1 MEKKNQVPKY
11 PPLRFPEFTDE
22 WKKVKLGE
30 VAHFSGGGTPSSE
43 YSSYWEGTIPW
54 ISSSDIQKNN
64 VTQINVTR
72 FITKE
77 ALQHSSTKL
86 CKAPCVLVVS
96 RVGVGKVAY
105 SDIDI
110 CTSQD
115 FCILTDIQC
124 EYHFLSYYLLTVM
137 EKKVR
142 EVQGTSIK
150 GITVQEVKSFPL
162 RLPSLA
168 EQRKIAGLLSLID
181 ERIEVQNAI
190 IKEQEALKASLLRRL
205 FDRTLRFPEFTDE
218 WKKVKLGEVGKMYN
232 GLSGK
237 KAADFGAGYPFITY
251 KMVFDSGVIDM
262 SKVSYVEIR
271 PGEKQN
277 KVREGDIFFTTS
289 SETIDEVGMSSV
301 LLRDADN
308 LFLNS
313 FCFGYRLNTPNLTTS
328 QYLGYMLRGPQMRMR
343 ISSLGQGITRFN
355 ISKEKVADLQIAIP
369 SLPEQRKIAAL
380 LSAVDERIAVETE
393 YAALLQKQKAYL
405 LRQMFV

>member
-1 MEKKNQVPKY
+1 MEKKNQIPKY

-22 WKKVKLGE
+22 WKEVKLGE
-30 VAHFSGGGTPSSE
+30 VLSFEVGYPF
-43 YSSYWEGTIPW
+43 
-54 ISSSDIQKNN
+54 SSDAFNEEGNGVRLIKNRDLKADDRVVFYGGEYDAQYIVQN
-64 VTQINVTR
+64 GDILIGMDGDFSPCLWKKGKALLNQRVGRVNANQNTSRV
-72 FITKE
+72 FILYVLVDSLKKIEHKT
-77 ALQHSSTKL
+77 SSTTVKHL
-86 CKAPCVLVVS
+86 SHKDVEKIKAS
-96 RVGVGKVAY
+96 
-105 SDIDI
+105 
-110 CTSQD
+110 
-115 FCILTDIQC
+115 
-124 EYHFLSYYLLTVM
+124 
-137 EKKVR
+137 
-142 EVQGTSIK
+142 
-150 GITVQEVKSFPL
+150 
-162 RLPSLA
+162 LPSLA
-168 EQRKIAGLLSLID
+168 EQKKIAALLSLID

-190 IKEQEALKASLLRRL
+190 IKEQEVLKASLLRRL

-218 WKKVKLGEVGKMYN
+218 WKEVKLGEIGKMYN

-262 SKVSYVEIR
+262 SKVSYVEIG

-355 ISKEKVADLQIAIP
+355 ISKEKVADLQIAVP

-380 LSAVDERIAVETE
+380 LSAVDERLAVERA
-393 YAALLQKQKAYL
+393 YAEQLKQQKAYL
-405 LRQMFV
+405 LRQMFI

>member
-1 MEKKNQVPKY
+1 MFILYVLVDSLKKIEHK
-11 PPLRFPEFTDE
+11 T
-22 WKKVKLGE
+22 
-30 VAHFSGGGTPSSE
+30 
-43 YSSYWEGTIPW
+43 
-54 ISSSDIQKNN
+54 
-64 VTQINVTR
+64 
-72 FITKE
+72 
-77 ALQHSSTKL
+77 SSTTVKHL
-86 CKAPCVLVVS
+86 SHKDVEKIKA
-96 RVGVGKVAY
+96 
-105 SDIDI
+105 
-110 CTSQD
+110 
-115 FCILTDIQC
+115 F
-124 EYHFLSYYLLTVM
+124 
-137 EKKVR
+137 
-142 EVQGTSIK
+142 
-150 GITVQEVKSFPL
+150 
-162 RLPSLA
+162 LPSLA
-168 EQRKIAGLLSLID
+168 EQKKIAALLSLID

-190 IKEQEALKASLLRRL
+190 IKEQEALKASLIRRL

-262 SKVSYVEIR
+262 SKVSYVEIG

-301 LLRDADN
+301 LLKDADN

-380 LSAVDERIAVETE
+380 LSLIDERIIVEKE
-393 YAALLQKQKAYL
+393 YATLLQKQKAYL

>member
-11 PPLRFPEFTDE
+11 PLLRFPEFTDE
-22 WKKVKLGE
+22 WKEVKLGE
-30 VAHFSGGGTPSSE
+30 VLSFEVGYPF
-43 YSSYWEGTIPW
+43 
-54 ISSSDIQKNN
+54 SSDAFNEEGNGVRLIKNRDLKADDRVVFYGGEYDAQYIVQN
-64 VTQINVTR
+64 GDILIGMDGDFSPCLWKKGKALLNQRVGRVNANQNTSRV
-72 FITKE
+72 FILYVLVDSLKKIEHKT
-77 ALQHSSTKL
+77 SSTTVKHL
-86 CKAPCVLVVS
+86 SHKDVEKIKAS
-96 RVGVGKVAY
+96 
-105 SDIDI
+105 
-110 CTSQD
+110 
-115 FCILTDIQC
+115 
-124 EYHFLSYYLLTVM
+124 
-137 EKKVR
+137 
-142 EVQGTSIK
+142 
-150 GITVQEVKSFPL
+150 
-162 RLPSLA
+162 LPSLA
-168 EQRKIAGLLSLID
+168 EQKKIAALLSLID

-190 IKEQEALKASLLRRL
+190 IKEQEAQKAALIRHL
-205 FDRTLRFPEFTDE
+205 FDRFLRFPEFTDE
-218 WKKVKLGEVGKMYN
+218 WKEVKLGEVGKMYN

-262 SKVSYVEIR
+262 SKVSYVEIG

-369 SLPEQRKIAAL
+369 SLAEQKKIAAL
-380 LSAVDERIAVETE
+380 LSAIDEHLDVERA
-393 YAALLQKQKAYL
+393 YAEQLKQQKAYL
-405 LRQMFV
+405 LRQMFI

>member
-22 WKKVKLGE
+22 WKEVKLGE

-168 EQRKIAGLLSLID
+168 EQRKIAALLSLID

-218 WKKVKLGEVGKMYN
+218 WKVVRLGEVAEIIGGGTPSTTTTNYWNGGIVWFNPSEIGKKKYVSN
-232 GLSGK
+232 SNRTISHQGLSNS
-237 KAADFGAGYPFITY
+237 GARLLPKGT
-251 KMVFDSGVIDM
+251 
-262 SKVSYVEIR
+262 
-271 PGEKQN
+271 
-277 KVREGDIFFTTS
+277 
-289 SETIDEVGMSSV
+289 V
-301 LLRDADN
+301 LL
-308 LFLNS
+308 
-313 FCFGYRLNTPNLTTS
+313 TTRATI
-328 QYLGYMLRGPQMRMR
+328 G
-343 ISSLGQGITRFN
+343 
-355 ISKEKVADLQIAIP
+355 EIAIANVECTTNQGFQSVITGCEANNEYVYYFLSTQKEYLLRHSSGSTFRETPPSVIRNLPLYLP

-380 LSAVDERIAVETE
+380 LSAVDERLAVERA
-393 YAALLQKQKAYL
+393 YAKQLKQQKAYL
-405 LRQMFV
+405 LRQIFI

>member
-1 MEKKNQVPKY
+1 M
-11 PPLRFPEFTDE
+11 RFPEFTDE
-22 WKKVKLGE
+22 WKECKISDYGTVVTG
-30 VAHFSGGGTPSSE
+30 STPSTKDVENYEDDGFLWASPADIDGNKFIE
-43 YSSYWEGTIPW
+43 RTKTTLSSKGFDKTRKLPPLSVLAVCIG
-54 ISSSDIQKNN
+54 SSIGKLAMAKNEMATN
-64 VTQINVTR
+64 QQINSIVSNPLHSPEFVYYAITSR
-72 FITKE
+72 FRSYLSAVAVQAVPIISK
-77 ALQHSSTKL
+77 ST
-86 CKAPCVLVVS
+86 
-96 RVGVGKVAY
+96 
-105 SDIDI
+105 
-110 CTSQD
+110 
-115 FCILTDIQC
+115 F
-124 EYHFLSYYLLTVM
+124 E
-137 EKKVR
+137 
-142 EVQGTSIK
+142 
-150 GITVQEVKSFPL
+150 
-162 RLPSLA
+162 RLPNSTTSLP
-168 EQRKIAGLLSLID
+168 EQRKIAALLSLID

-218 WKKVKLGEVGKMYN
+218 WKEVKLGEIGKMYN

-328 QYLGYMLRGPQMRMR
+328 QYLGYKLRGPQMRMR

-380 LSAVDERIAVETE
+380 LSLIDERIAVEKE
-393 YAALLQKQKAYL
+393 YATLLQKQKAYL

>member
-22 WKKVKLGE
+22 WKEVKLGE
-30 VAHFSGGGTPSSE
+30 VLSFEVGYPF
-43 YSSYWEGTIPW
+43 
-54 ISSSDIQKNN
+54 SSDAFNEEGNGVRLIKNRDLKADDRVVFYGGEYDAQYIVQN
-64 VTQINVTR
+64 GDILIGMDGDFSPCLWKKGKALLNQRVGRVNANQNTSRV
-72 FITKE
+72 FILYVLVDSLKKIEHKT
-77 ALQHSSTKL
+77 SSTTVKHL
-86 CKAPCVLVVS
+86 SHKDVEKIKAS
-96 RVGVGKVAY
+96 
-105 SDIDI
+105 
-110 CTSQD
+110 
-115 FCILTDIQC
+115 
-124 EYHFLSYYLLTVM
+124 
-137 EKKVR
+137 
-142 EVQGTSIK
+142 
-150 GITVQEVKSFPL
+150 
-162 RLPSLA
+162 LPSLA
-168 EQRKIAGLLSLID
+168 EQKKIAALLSLID

-205 FDRTLRFPEFTDE
+205 IDRTLRFPEFTDE
-218 WKKVKLGEVGKMYN
+218 WKVVRLGEVGKMYN

-262 SKVSYVEIR
+262 SKVSYVEIG

-301 LLRDADN
+301 LLKDADN

-380 LSAVDERIAVETE
+380 LSLIDERIIVEKE
-393 YAALLQKQKAYL
+393 YATLLQKQKAYL

>member
-1 MEKKNQVPKY
+1 MFILYVLVDSLKKIEHK
-11 PPLRFPEFTDE
+11 T
-22 WKKVKLGE
+22 
-30 VAHFSGGGTPSSE
+30 
-43 YSSYWEGTIPW
+43 
-54 ISSSDIQKNN
+54 
-64 VTQINVTR
+64 
-72 FITKE
+72 
-77 ALQHSSTKL
+77 SSTTVKHL
-86 CKAPCVLVVS
+86 SHKDVEKIKAS
-96 RVGVGKVAY
+96 
-105 SDIDI
+105 
-110 CTSQD
+110 
-115 FCILTDIQC
+115 
-124 EYHFLSYYLLTVM
+124 
-137 EKKVR
+137 
-142 EVQGTSIK
+142 
-150 GITVQEVKSFPL
+150 
-162 RLPSLA
+162 LPSLA
-168 EQRKIAGLLSLID
+168 EQRKIAALLSLID

-190 IKEQEALKASLLRRL
+190 IKEQEALKASLIRRL

-262 SKVSYVEIR
+262 SKVSYVEIG

-355 ISKEKVADLQIAIP
+355 ISKEKVADLQIAVP
-369 SLPEQRKIAAL
+369 SLPEQKKIAAL